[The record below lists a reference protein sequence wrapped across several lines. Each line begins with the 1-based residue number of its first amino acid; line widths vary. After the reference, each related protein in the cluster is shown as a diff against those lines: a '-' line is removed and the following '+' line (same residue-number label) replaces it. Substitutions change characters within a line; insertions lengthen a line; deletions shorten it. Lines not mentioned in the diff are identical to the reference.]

1 MRACAQVGASGSA
14 KASTASKLATVAVRA
29 IHLPEPVA
37 DAIAAHGAVLRHSLS
52 RGCNWLQLGA
62 ETGAEIFAEIG
73 GAIEAVEAAL
83 RGADAPLGQLRPLG
97 VGAAGAPDNLLL
109 CDPSVCAAAAS
120 FAPAI
125 VAGFQLAS
133 GAGPLC
139 EEPMSRM
146 GFVIDALDLAP
157 ELSVTGAAD
166 VAATDAN
173 ADAGVGAGAGADDA
187 GAVAMAGAAASAALD
202 AGAISGQLIGAVKD
216 ACRAALLACPTRLHE
231 PVYACE
237 LQAAAPTH
245 PTLPS
250 LGA

>member
-1 MRACAQVGASGSA
+1 
-14 KASTASKLATVAVRA
+14 
-29 IHLPEPVA
+29 
-37 DAIAAHGAVLRHSLS
+37 
-52 RGCNWLQLGA
+52 
-62 ETGAEIFAEIG
+62 
-73 GAIEAVEAAL
+73 
-83 RGADAPLGQLRPLG
+83 
-97 VGAAGAPDNLLL
+97 
-109 CDPSVCAAAAS
+109 
-120 FAPAI
+120 
-125 VAGFQLAS
+125 
-133 GAGPLC
+133 
-139 EEPMSRM
+139 MSRM

-173 ADAGVGAGAGADDA
+173 ADAGVGVGAGADDA